1 VSTDAEFDF
10 VIGHG
15 LDYRVKVVPDRYRGG
30 YAAKLIAGG
39 LGVVMEPGG
48 KTAEDALTQLAK
60 ELRAGD
66 ATDRKI
72 AKEIVRLAWFPLKLS

>member
-1 VSTDAEFDF
+1 VSTVAGFDIK
-10 VIGHG
+10 IGG
-15 LDYRVKVVPDRYRGG
+15 LHYRVKVEPDRSRGG
-30 YAAKLIAGG
+30 YAAKLISV
-39 LGVVMEPGG
+39 GVGVIMEPAG